1 MCVQSSDD
9 VRGVIAFISVGS
21 NMEDPVARCREAICH
36 LSQVSGIKV
45 LRQSSFYRTEPV
57 GFEKQDWFINAVA
70 ETKTVL
76 TPHELLKTIQEI
88 EDKMGRVRGPKW
100 GPRVIDLDILLYG
113 QGAVEDDD
121 LVIPH
126 PELHKRRFI
135 LEPLC
140 EIASYTIHPVFGV
153 SVRGLMER
161 LDDDSRVY
169 LYRAKGE
176 PCLA

>member
-1 MCVQSSDD
+1 MQSSDD
-9 VRGVIAFISVGS
+9 TRGVISFIGVGS
-21 NMEDPVARCREAICH
+21 NLDDPAARCTEALCH
-36 LSQVSGIKV
+36 LAQLSGIKV
-45 LRQSSFYRTEPV
+45 LRRSSFYRTEPV
-57 GFEKQDWFINAVA
+57 GIEKQDWFINAVA
-70 ETKTVL
+70 EIRTVL
-76 TPHELLKTIQEI
+76 PPHELLKSLQEI
-88 EDKMGRVRGPKW
+88 EDKMGRVRGPRW

-113 QGAVEDDD
+113 QEVLEDDD

-140 EIASYTIHPVFGV
+140 KIASYAIHPVFGV

-161 LDDDSRVY
+161 LDDDRRVY
-169 LYRAKGE
+169 LYRANGE